1 MSKKQKQTQTI
12 TIDDTEHKVSDL
24 SQEQIALVNHVS
36 DLDRK
41 INSSQFNLDQLNVGR
56 NAFMSLLTE
65 AMKIEQEA
73 AMTEEEA

>member
-12 TIDDTEHKVSDL
+12 TIDDVEHKVSDL

-41 INSSQFNLDQLNVGR
+41 IQSSQFNLDQLNVGR
-56 NAFMSLLTE
+56 NAFMSLLSE
-65 AMKIEQEA
+65 AMKAEDVKEVA
-73 AMTEEEA
+73 